1 MSYILCVGVFNIEQ
15 AYKHFIVSKDV
26 LELLSIKFM
35 FLGPPR
41 QGKSTTR
48 RRLMK
53 EIIDLLSALE
63 EEQIH
68 GSTGIVECYSNM
80 LVQGSS
86 DPTTAERK
94 AYWTIVQDLIEEA
107 SILFHSLKNSLETEF
122 TSEATAESLGGSAT
136 TAEVSQDSSTE
147 QSRLV
152 EKPAQPTLLQKMVA
166 RLKSFTK
173 GRKSTQRESS
183 PVPPKQVPVADEVVT
198 SHASH
203 DYSEL
208 AAILEKVS
216 KQPQFAEKVEHS
228 FKAFL
233 RMEDTGGQ
241 PELMD
246 ILPALTIGPGLYFLL
261 FSYKFKL
268 NEEYQVYYQRATGE
282 TTAPEKSEFTLQEML
297 LRTLA
302 SISCFSSSTHLQPL
316 PETGNSSII
325 SETPRTGDT
334 TIGEILESSKSVVY
348 MVGTHKDKVSEED
361 ITTVDSQLQ
370 KAIKDTHFKND
381 DVVQFCSEDRLVV
394 SLDNMGGGR
403 EEIDH
408 LHQLLGNSMEK
419 HFKKLK
425 IPAVWLLFSLCL
437 RMREV
442 RTASLETCMAL
453 SDALNM
459 TPYETKTA
467 LWFLHHHAGVLMYF
481 PRVPGLEDLVIID
494 IQVVYDSITDVILKA
509 MSFNFVGQAKAERF
523 RNTGQFTMNDLKA
536 ATANILGDLIPPH
549 QLVALL
555 DHLHIVA
562 EIVPVES
569 AGSNSVLEE
578 EKEYIMPCVLEN
590 TSAKELDL
598 FHKESYR
605 SCFMEPLLIY
615 FRCGFTPMG
624 LFPAAMACFIS
635 SKSFLFIREGVKK
648 NMVHFL
654 YGIKGV
660 RVTFISQCKYFEVV
674 VSCDPK
680 FQDSIHHECT
690 ALKQEIKDALQKA
703 SSRMN
708 YSCCMDYQFAFDCR
722 SHEGENHIG
731 EVNKAYR
738 IPAVMTCRYNPD
750 NPQAVVL
757 TNRHLI
763 WYGQVCRNRICIL
776 TLSNYSDLFGIR
788 NMRR

>member
-1 MSYILCVGVFNIEQ
+1 MSYFMCLGVFKFEQ
-15 AYKHFIVSKDV
+15 AYRHFIVSKDV

-68 GSTGIVECYSNM
+68 GSTGTVECCSNM
-80 LVQGSS
+80 LVHNMS

-107 SILFHSLKNSLETEF
+107 SILFHSLKNSLETES
-122 TSEATAESLGGSAT
+122 TAEATAESLGGSAT
-136 TAEVSQDSSTE
+136 TAEVSQASSTE
-147 QSRLV
+147 QSRPV

-173 GRKSTQRESS
+173 GRKSRH
-183 PVPPKQVPVADEVVT
+183 VPIADEVV
-198 SHASH
+198 SSK
-203 DYSEL
+203 DYSEI

-233 RMEDTGGQ
+233 RIEDTGGQ

-246 ILPALTIGPGLYFLL
+246 ILPALTIGPGLYLLL

-316 PETGNSSII
+316 PESDNPPIVDEI
-325 SETPRTGDT
+325 PRTDDAA
-334 TIGEILESSKSVVY
+334 IGEIQESSKSVAY
-348 MVGTHKDKVSEED
+348 IVGTHKDKVSEED
-361 ITTVDSQLQ
+361 ITKVDSQLQ
-370 KAIKDTHFKND
+370 KVIKDTNFTDND
-381 DVVQFCSEDRLVV
+381 IVQFCSEDKLVV

-408 LHQLLGNSMEK
+408 LHQLLGNAMEK
-419 HFKKLK
+419 HFEKLK

-442 RTASLETCMAL
+442 RTASLETCLAL
-453 SDALNM
+453 SHALNM
-459 TPYETKTA
+459 TPHETKTA

-481 PRVPGLEDLVIID
+481 PRVPYLEDIVIID
-494 IQVVYDSITDVILKA
+494 IQVVYDSITSVILKA
-509 MSFNFVGQAKAERF
+509 MSFNIVGQAKAERF
-523 RNTGQFTMNDLKA
+523 RNTGQFTMKDLKA
-536 ATANILGDLIPPH
+536 ATADILGDLIPPH
-549 QLVALL
+549 QLVSLL

-569 AGSNSVLEE
+569 SDTNSVLEE

-635 SKSFLFIREGVKK
+635 NKSFFFIREGVKK
-648 NMVHFL
+648 NMVQFL
-654 YGIKGV
+654 YGTKKV
-660 RVTFISQCKYFEVV
+660 RVTFISRCKYFEVV

-690 ALKQEIKDALQKA
+690 ALRQEIKDALQKA

-708 YSCCMDYQFAFDCR
+708 YSCCMDYQFAFDCH

-738 IPAVMTCRYNPD
+738 IPDVTIQTIHKRLYLPIDTSFGMDRY
-750 NPQAVVL
+750 AEIEYV
-757 TNRHLI
+757 
-763 WYGQVCRNRICIL
+763 
-776 TLSNYSDLFGIR
+776 F
-788 NMRR
+788 

>member
-1 MSYILCVGVFNIEQ
+1 MSYILCVGVFKFVQ
-15 AYKHFIVSKDV
+15 AYRHFIVSKDV

-53 EIIDLLSALE
+53 EIIDLLSAME
-63 EEQIH
+63 VEQVH
-68 GSTGIVECYSNM
+68 GSTGTVECCSNM

-86 DPTTAERK
+86 GPTTAERK
-94 AYWTIVQDLIEEA
+94 ANWTIVQDLIEEA
-107 SILFHSLKNSLETEF
+107 SILFYSLKDSLETDSA
-122 TSEATAESLGGSAT
+122 SEATADSLGGSVT
-136 TAEVSQDSSTE
+136 TAEVSQASSTE
-147 QSRLV
+147 QSRPV
-152 EKPAQPTLLQKMVA
+152 EKSAQPTLMQKMVA

-173 GRKSTQRESS
+173 GRKSTQREPS
-183 PVPPKQVPVADEVVT
+183 PVPPKEVPVADEVVT
-198 SHASH
+198 SQ
-203 DYSEL
+203 DYSEI
-208 AAILEKVS
+208 AAILDKVS

-246 ILPALTIGPGLYFLL
+246 ILPALTIGPGLYLLL

-316 PETGNSSII
+316 PETDNPSII
-325 SETPRTGDT
+325 GETPRTEDSA
-334 TIGEILESSKSVVY
+334 IGEIVESSKSVVY

-370 KAIKDTHFKND
+370 KVINDTHFKND
-381 DVVQFCSEDRLVV
+381 DIVQFCSKDRLVV
-394 SLDNMGGGR
+394 SLDNMGGRR

-408 LHQLLGNSMEK
+408 LHQLLENAMEK

-442 RTASLETCMAL
+442 RTASLETCLAL
-453 SDALNM
+453 SHALNM

-494 IQVVYDSITDVILKA
+494 IQVVYDSITGVILKA
-509 MSFNFVGQAKAERF
+509 MSFDSTCQATAEKF
-523 RNTGQFTMNDLKA
+523 RNTGQFTMKDFKE
-536 ATANILGDLIPPH
+536 ATADILGDLIPPH

-562 EIVPVES
+562 AVMPVES
-569 AGSNSVLEE
+569 SNTDPILEK

-598 FHKESYR
+598 FHKESFS

-615 FRCGFTPMG
+615 FSCGFTPMG
-624 LFPAAMACFIS
+624 LFSASMACFIS
-635 SKSFLFIREGVKK
+635 NKSFIFIREGVKK
-648 NMVHFL
+648 NMVQFL
-654 YGIKGV
+654 YGTKKV
-660 RVTFISQCKYFEVV
+660 RVTFISRCKYFEVV
-674 VSCDPK
+674 VSCDPT

-690 ALKQEIKDALQKA
+690 ALKQEIEATLKKA

-708 YSCCMDYQFAFDCR
+708 YNIDMDYQFAFDCR

-731 EVNKAYR
+731 EVDKADP
-738 IPAVMTCRYNPD
+738 IPEVMTCLFNID

-763 WYGQVCRNRICIL
+763 WYGQVCRNRLCIL
-776 TLSNYSDLFGIR
+776 TLNNYSDLFGIR